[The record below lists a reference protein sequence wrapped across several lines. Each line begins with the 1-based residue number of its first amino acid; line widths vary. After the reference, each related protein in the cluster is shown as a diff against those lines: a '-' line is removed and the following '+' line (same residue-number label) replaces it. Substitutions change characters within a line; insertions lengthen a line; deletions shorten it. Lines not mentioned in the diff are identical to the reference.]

1 MLKKKQKDAPE
12 INGGAMADI
21 AFLLLIFF
29 LVATTIAS
37 DKGVTVML
45 PPKAEQTDVK
55 VKTRN
60 VFNIIVN
67 SQDMILAQEEQ
78 VNDLSEMRK
87 KVKEFVLNDWTKKDP
102 KSSESPQKAII
113 SLKTDRGTSYDMYIS
128 VVDELKL
135 AYSEMR
141 AQYLKI
147 PLEDYQNLD
156 KDNPAQKEKL
166 DDAKKAIPYKVS
178 DAEPSEI

>member
-1 MLKKKQKDAPE
+1 MLKKKKKDAPE

-45 PPKAEQTDVK
+45 PPKAEDVDVK

-60 VFNIIVN
+60 VFNILVN
-67 SQDMILAQEEQ
+67 SNDDMLAQEEM
-78 VNDLSEMRK
+78 VDLPKLRTM
-87 KVKEFVLNDWTKKDP
+87 VKEFVLNNGKD
-102 KSSESPQKAII
+102 KNQSESPAKAII
-113 SLKTDRGTSYDMYIS
+113 SLKTDRGTSYEMYIG
-128 VVDELKL
+128 VIDELKL
-135 AYSEMR
+135 AYAEMR
-141 AQYLKI
+141 SQYLKM

-156 KDNPAQKEKL
+156 KENPDQKEKL
-166 DDAKKAIPYKVS
+166 DRARKAIPYKVS
-178 DAEPSEI
+178 DAEPSEIK

>member
-1 MLKKKQKDAPE
+1 MLKKKPKEAPE

-45 PPKAEQTDVK
+45 PPKAEKTDVK
-55 VKTRN
+55 VKERN
-60 VFNIIVN
+60 VFNIIIN

-78 VNDLSEMRK
+78 INDLGHMREMVK
-87 KVKEFVLNDWTKKDP
+87 KFVLNQGKDS
-102 KSSESPQKAII
+102 KSSESPEKAII

-135 AYSEMR
+135 AYAEMR
-141 AQYLKI
+141 AAAVGL
-147 PLEDYQNLD
+147 PLEDFQNLD
-156 KDNPAQKEKL
+156 KDKPAQKEKL
-166 DDAKKAIPYKVS
+166 DKAKDLIPYKVS
-178 DAEPSEI
+178 DAEPTEI